1 MRRRRGRLHR
11 GFLAHDFTHADGQPL
26 NLTACDVRGL
36 AGETDEGYCR
46 CTARPLP
53 TRAVTGRGAT
63 SWWPYIAR
71 TRHHHA
77 VTIDTTADGASNM
90 LNFITDGAGSG
101 GSPADPLN
109 LLKAADKKKTKKY
122 VDGTGC
128 PPRELHLH
136 PARLRRT
143 GRDAQ

>member
-1 MRRRRGRLHR
+1 MRRRHGRLHR
-11 GFLAHDFTHADGQPL
+11 GFLAHDFTHAD

-71 TRHHHA
+71 T
-77 VTIDTTADGASNM
+77 TTQLQSILPPTAPPTCS
-90 LNFITDGAGSG
+90 TS
-101 GSPADPLN
+101 SPTA
-109 LLKAADKKKTKKY
+109 
-122 VDGTGC
+122 
-128 PPRELHLH
+128 
-136 PARLRRT
+136 PAQEALRPTRSIC
-143 GRDAQ
+143 